1 MSADGPTPRF
11 RALVAE
17 DYADFRARL
26 LALLSHLPVDWV
38 AVADG
43 EAAIEVVRDTS
54 APLDLLITDLD
65 MPRRTGWEVI
75 DAFRSHR
82 GPALPVILQTGEAR
96 YADVRKRAAQLG
108 VVLID
113 KIDVPVR
120 LPGAVCQALGLVP
133 S

>member
-1 MSADGPTPRF
+1 MSADTPAPRF

-43 EAAIEVVRDTS
+43 EAAVEVVRDTS

-65 MPRRTGWEVI
+65 MP
-75 DAFRSHR
+75 
-82 GPALPVILQTGEAR
+82 
-96 YADVRKRAAQLG
+96 
-108 VVLID
+108 
-113 KIDVPVR
+113 
-120 LPGAVCQALGLVP
+120 
-133 S
+133 